1 MCTSTFCI
9 WNLASVC
16 RYFVKQACFDDR
28 VISVLADRGC
38 TRLLPNGG
46 ERYFSTNCVNLLIL
60 QCSSLIFACCLIKKL
75 IKFRQLETKICM
87 FHLKRGGRGRVGV
100 NCMQFIIKLFLFKY
114 VTGIWI
120 YCYII
125 LLNFKILYYWPK
137 KSIM

>member
-60 QCSSLIFACCLIKKL
+60 QCSSLIFDQIQTIGNKNLHVPFKKG
-75 IKFRQLETKICM
+75 RE
-87 FHLKRGGRGRVGV
+87 GGGWVGV

-137 KSIM
+137 KYIM